1 MITQST
7 AQSEIGSGQRVGG
20 GVKRGSVEKTSKKA
34 GGARLLQ
41 VRMKNLLFLQK
52 LLPEKD
58 TLRCS

>member
-7 AQSEIGSGQRVGG
+7 AQSEIGSGQRVV